1 MREATK
7 PLVSFRTYRQSSW
20 WNPPPLMVR
29 AFWAHGFGGKL
40 ALRSASVTIK
50 VIGSSGD
57 TVMPKAK

>member
-1 MREATK
+1 
-7 PLVSFRTYRQSSW
+7 
-20 WNPPPLMVR
+20 MVR
-29 AFWAHGFGGKL
+29 AFGAHGFGGKL